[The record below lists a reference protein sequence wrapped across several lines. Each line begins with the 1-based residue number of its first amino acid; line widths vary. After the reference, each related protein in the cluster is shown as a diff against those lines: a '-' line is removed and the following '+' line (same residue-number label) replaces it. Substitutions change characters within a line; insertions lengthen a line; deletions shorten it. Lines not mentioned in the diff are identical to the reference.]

1 MYLLKFILILFV
13 MTSETFGDII
23 FKDNFTNR
31 ENWKLITD
39 QVMGGISTGEV
50 KFINRKKNSY
60 VNLKGNVSTKNR
72 GGFIQIRSD
81 LRNVNLEEAKYIHI
95 QAKGNDQNYFLHIRT
110 KGTFLPWQYY
120 SMNFKVNETFKFY
133 KLAIEN
139 FKRSSSFISKKIK
152 PKDITSIAIVA
163 FGRDHLASIF
173 VKEIQ
178 FSN

>member
-1 MYLLKFILILFV
+1 MYLLKFIFILLV

-31 ENWKLITD
+31 ESWKLITD

-50 KFINRKKNSY
+50 TFINTKKNSY

-72 GGFIQIRSD
+72 GGFIQIRND
-81 LRNVNLEEAKYIHI
+81 LRNVSLDEAKYIHI
-95 QAKGNDQNYFLHIRT
+95 QAKGNNQNYFVHIRT
-110 KGTFLPWQYY
+110 KGTILPWQYY
-120 SMNFKVNETFKFY
+120 QIDFKVNETFKVY

-139 FKRSSSFISKKIK
+139 FKRSSSFISKKIN
-152 PKDITSIAIVA
+152 PKNITSIAIVA
-163 FGRDHLASIF
+163 FGRDHQANIF

>member
-31 ENWKLITD
+31 ESWKLITD

-50 KFINRKKNSY
+50 TFINTKKNSY

-81 LRNVNLEEAKYIHI
+81 LRNVNLEELGNSALYLVSDMSSAVTGEIHFVDCGFNI
-95 QAKGNDQNYFLHIRT
+95 VG
-110 KGTFLPWQYY
+110 
-120 SMNFKVNETFKFY
+120 M
-133 KLAIEN
+133 
-139 FKRSSSFISKKIK
+139 
-152 PKDITSIAIVA
+152 PKA
-163 FGRDHLASIF
+163 
-173 VKEIQ
+173 
-178 FSN
+178 

>member
-1 MYLLKFILILFV
+1 
-13 MTSETFGDII
+13 MTSETFGEII

-95 QAKGNDQNYFLHIRT
+95 EAKGNNQNYFLHIRT

-120 SMNFKVNETFKFY
+120 SMNF
-133 KLAIEN
+133 
-139 FKRSSSFISKKIK
+139 
-152 PKDITSIAIVA
+152 
-163 FGRDHLASIF
+163 
-173 VKEIQ
+173 
-178 FSN
+178 

>member
-1 MYLLKFILILFV
+1 M
-13 MTSETFGDII
+13 
-23 FKDNFTNR
+23 
-31 ENWKLITD
+31 
-39 QVMGGISTGEV
+39 
-50 KFINRKKNSY
+50 
-60 VNLKGNVSTKNR
+60 
-72 GGFIQIRSD
+72 
-81 LRNVNLEEAKYIHI
+81 RNVNLEEAKYIHI
-95 QAKGNDQNYFLHIRT
+95 EAKGNNQNYFLHIRT

-152 PKDITSIAIVA
+152 PKNIKSIAIVA

-178 FSN
+178 FKN